1 MRARPFAIATALLVG
16 CGQGAALEPPT
27 PAFLENPGRNDG
39 GWWDAGCPPRTEA
52 EAGRDPAE
60 EALSPD
66 LIARLTRQ
74 FPRESDARRLEEM
87 LLANGFHLQA
97 TPCSNAPSI
106 RLAEFRQT
114 GGSPFG
120 PNPAF
125 AQIAWDQDAA
135 GRILWIKALVSYT
148 GL

>member
-1 MRARPFAIATALLVG
+1 MRPLDLALATAFLAG
-16 CGQGAALEPPT
+16 CGQDAPLNPPT

-39 GWWDAGCPPRTEA
+39 GTWEAGCPP
-52 EAGRDPAE
+52 DPAS
-60 EALSPD
+60 EALSPN
-66 LIARLTRQ
+66 LIERLTRQ
-74 FPRESDARRLEEM
+74 FPRGSEARRLETM
-87 LLANGFHLQA
+87 LLANGFRMRERLC
-97 TPCSNAPSI
+97 PNAPSI

-125 AQIAWDQDAA
+125 AQVAWDQDAA
-135 GRILWIKALVSYT
+135 GRLLWIKALVQYT

>member
-1 MRARPFAIATALLVG
+1 MRPRHLLLATLCLGG
-16 CGQGAALEPPT
+16 CGPGAPLNPPT

-39 GWWDAGCPPRTEA
+39 GTWEAGCPP
-52 EAGRDPAE
+52 DPAS

-66 LIARLTRQ
+66 LIERLTRQ
-74 FPRESDARRLEEM
+74 FPRGSEARRLEAM
-87 LLANGFHLQA
+87 LVANGFRMRERHC
-97 TPCSNAPSI
+97 PNAPSI

-125 AQIAWDQDAA
+125 AQVAWDQDAA
-135 GRILWIKALVSYT
+135 GHLLWIKALVQYT